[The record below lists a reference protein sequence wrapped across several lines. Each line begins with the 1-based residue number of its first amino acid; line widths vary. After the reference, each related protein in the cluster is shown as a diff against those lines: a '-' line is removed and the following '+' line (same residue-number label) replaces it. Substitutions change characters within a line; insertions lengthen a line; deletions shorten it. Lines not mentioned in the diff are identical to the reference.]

1 MQKIEIIPQHLF
13 RTEAEK
19 LIPAFGRDLVA
30 LHHLGSISPSAPL
43 AKPVVE
49 IWVEVADIEKMLN
62 FELLTEVGDDRVID
76 PLSWRMVELGYIPW
90 GEQGVTGRR
99 FFSKDSD
106 PAATYHI
113 HVYQFGHFQPGYQ
126 QSAPSWGTLMEWLA
140 APAEAE
146 AGRLRQ
152 PQSLS
157 C

>member
-13 RTEAEK
+13 RTEADK

-30 LHHLGSISPSAPL
+30 LHHLGSISQFGPL
-43 AKPVVE
+43 AKPIVE

-62 FELLTEVGDDRVID
+62 FGMTSKGEDDQVID
-76 PLSWRMVELGYIPW
+76 PLSWRMVELGYTPW

-106 PAATYHI
+106 PVATYHI

-126 QSAPSWGTLMEWLA
+126 QDAPSWGTLMEWLA
-140 APAEAE
+140 VPAGAE
-146 AGRLRQ
+146 PRRLHQ

>member
-13 RTEAEK
+13 RTEADK

-30 LHHLGSISPSAPL
+30 LHHLGSISRSGSL
-43 AKPVVE
+43 AKPIVE

-76 PLSWRMVELGYIPW
+76 SLSWRMVELGYIPW

-106 PAATYHI
+106 PAATYHV

-126 QSAPSWGTLMEWLA
+126 QNAPSWDTLMEWLA
-140 APAEAE
+140 VPAGVEP
-146 AGRLRQ
+146 GGLRQ
-152 PQSLS
+152 PQSLP